1 MKWWYWLAV
10 FCTAAAALA
19 QQGDTKGEQQV
30 ARVPAAKIPP
40 APALSPE
47 AALRTFKLQ
56 PGFRIELVAADP
68 LVETPVAMAFDPD
81 GHLWVVEMRGFM
93 PNLDG
98 LGETEPIGRISKLTD
113 SDGDGRMDTRTVFL
127 DGLVLPRSLAFVRD
141 GVLVA
146 EPPKLWFCR
155 DTNGDGKCD
164 EKTEVAG
171 DYGATADPKLGL
183 KANPEHAS
191 NGLLRALDNWIYSA
205 NHSVRY
211 RSRAGGWERDPTP
224 GRGQWGITQ
233 DDFGR
238 LFFNSNED
246 QLRGDLVPSHYL
258 TGKAGGQMPG
268 LNVKIAEDQAV
279 FPSRVTPG
287 VNRGYRAEVLREDG
301 RLAKF
306 TAACGPCVYR
316 GDQFPA
322 RFRGNAFVC
331 EPAANL
337 VRRNLLFEKDGV
349 VTATNAYPNA
359 EFLTSTDE
367 RFRPVNLSN
376 GPDGALYVV
385 DLYHGILEHRYF
397 MTSYLREQIRDRGLD
412 KSLQKGRIYRIV
424 YKGVSRPAPPRLAG
438 ATSADLVN
446 SLGHSNGWWRDT
458 AQRLLVERGDS
469 SVLPALRLLAV
480 TGPRP
485 VARLHAL
492 WTLEGLDSLD
502 APTLQAAARDEHPK
516 LRAAALR
523 LAESKLVEK
532 TGDAALGPLRSQVL
546 GMVRDTAPDVQVQF
560 ALTLG
565 EIAPDE
571 QSRGVLQLLQ
581 QSAVPLARQEAAF
594 SLARLAPAQAAP
606 TNVVQ
611 ASRLG
616 PEEQKQFE
624 IGKSVFEATCLAC
637 HQQHGMGQEGLAPP
651 MVGSEWIAGAPER
664 LVRIVL
670 HGMRGP
676 IHVKKQTWELDMPSL
691 GILEDDQIAA
701 AITYVR
707 KEWGHA
713 FSAVPTDLVKQI
725 RATTAARDEA
735 WTEAELLRIR

>member
-1 MKWWYWLAV
+1 MTSRYL
-10 FCTAAAALA
+10 FLGLFAAATALG
-19 QQGDTKGEQQV
+19 QQGDRQGEQQSV
-30 ARVPAAKIPP
+30 RVPAANIPP

-47 AALRTFKLQ
+47 EALRTFRLQ
-56 PGFRIELVAADP
+56 PGFRIELVAGDP
-68 LVETPVAMAFDPD
+68 LVETPVAMTFDPD
-81 GHLWVVEMRGFM
+81 GALWVVEMRGFM

-98 LGETEPIGRISKLTD
+98 LGENEPIGRITKLED
-113 SDGDGRMDTRTVFL
+113 PDGDGRMDRKTVFL
-127 DGLVLPRSLAFVRD
+127 DGLVMPRALALVRD

-191 NGLLRALDNWIYSA
+191 NGLLWALDNWIYSA
-205 NHSVRY
+205 NQPVRY
-211 RSRAGGWERDPTP
+211 RPAAGAWEHEPTP

-238 LFFNSNED
+238 LLFNSNED

-268 LNVKIAEDQAV
+268 LNVKIAVDQSV
-279 FPSRVTPG
+279 FPIRVTPG
-287 VNRGYRAEVLREDG
+287 VNRGYRADILRQDG

-322 RFRGNAFVC
+322 EFRGNAFVC

-337 VRRNLLFEKDGV
+337 IKRNLLLEKDGV
-349 VTATNAYPNA
+349 ITATNAYCDA
-359 EFLTSTDE
+359 EFLASTDE
-367 RFRPVNLSN
+367 RFRPVSLYN

-385 DLYHGILEHRYF
+385 DTYHGILQHRHY
-397 MTSYLREQIRDRGLD
+397 MTSYLRQQIRDRGLD
-412 KSLQKGRIYRIV
+412 QPLQKGRIYRIV
-424 YKGVSRPAPPRLAG
+424 HEGASRPAPPSLKRANAAELVSSLA
-438 ATSADLVN
+438 
-446 SLGHSNGWWRDT
+446 HSNGWWRDT
-458 AQRLLVERGDS
+458 AQRLLIERADA
-469 SVLPALRLLAV
+469 SVLPALRTMARA
-480 TGPRP
+480 GPHP

-492 WTLEGLDSLD
+492 WTLQGLDQLD
-502 APTLQAAARDEHPK
+502 VATLQAVARDEHPK

-523 LAESKLVEK
+523 LAEGRLKEK
-532 TGDAALGPLRSQVL
+532 NGEPNLAALRSELL
-546 GMVRDTAPDVQVQF
+546 GLVQDHAPDVQVQL

-571 QSRGVLQLLQ
+571 ESKGALESLQR
-581 QSAVPLARQEAAF
+581 SAVPLARQEAAF
-594 SLARLAPAQAAP
+594 SLGRLAHTNPAPTTVAQAP
-606 TNVVQ
+606 
-611 ASRLG
+611 RLSS
-616 PEEQKQFE
+616 EEQKQFDN
-624 IGKSVFEATCLAC
+624 GKLVFEATCLAC
-637 HQQHGMGQEGLAPP
+637 HQQHGLGQDGLAPP
-651 MVGSEWIAGAPER
+651 LVGSEWVAGPPQR

-670 HGMRGP
+670 HGLRGP
-676 IHVKKQTWELDMPSL
+676 IQVKKQPWELDMPSL

-701 AITYVR
+701 AITYIR

-725 RATTAARDEA
+725 RAATVARDEA